1 MHYVSLRKVWKKVIK
16 NKEVE
21 GKKKKRR
28 KRWWYGQGQ
37 GTEARLLNSSVL
49 FLSLTFSWCPTSLLY
64 TPSCSY
70 SPMLLSRPSRWGSQS
85 RTEPSKAKSS
95 LGSKEHFWISW
106 QRRLRQ
112 SLRTCVESLDPM
124 LYHQRSRA
132 ASSGSRPAPTE
143 ASEFRVQE
151 KRFHVT
157 KCTFLLHFEPQIPQL

>member
-112 SLRTCVESLDPM
+112 SHRANLWLVTWVSLWQEAKGHSEVPM
-124 LYHQRSRA
+124 S
-132 ASSGSRPAPTE
+132 
-143 ASEFRVQE
+143 
-151 KRFHVT
+151 
-157 KCTFLLHFEPQIPQL
+157 LLNLCWHGLFPGP